1 MQPLLEAVQTTH
13 NFMDLFFSP
22 ARIGSFVHSNWDG
35 DKVMITTLIS
45 MTRR

>member
-22 ARIGSFVHSNWDG
+22 ARIGSFVHSNWDD
-35 DKVMITTLIS
+35 DKA
-45 MTRR
+45 